1 MCHKLIIILVS
12 MRVSDVMV
20 KDLVMVGP
28 ETPVNEVAQ
37 LMNHRSVGSVILVK
51 DDKPVGIVTERD
63 LVRRVLAPGVNP
75 KALTAWDICSKP
87 VVAVHEL
94 GDVELA
100 VDLMKDYK
108 IRRMVVIDSKDRVV
122 GILTTDDL
130 VTNLRSMSED
140 LAVKYLTTVKRIE
153 SQQKR

>member
-1 MCHKLIIILVS
+1 MKY
-12 MRVSDVMV
+12 
-20 KDLVMVGP
+20 
-28 ETPVNEVAQ
+28 
-37 LMNHRSVGSVILVK
+37 RSVGSVILVK

-63 LVRRVLAPGVNP
+63 LVHRVLEPGVNP
-75 KALTAWDICSKP
+75 RSLTAWDICSKP
-87 VVAVHEL
+87 VIAVNEV

-100 VDLMKDYK
+100 IDLMRDYK
-108 IRRMVVIDSKDRVV
+108 IRRIVVIDGKDRVV

-153 SQQKR
+153 SQKR